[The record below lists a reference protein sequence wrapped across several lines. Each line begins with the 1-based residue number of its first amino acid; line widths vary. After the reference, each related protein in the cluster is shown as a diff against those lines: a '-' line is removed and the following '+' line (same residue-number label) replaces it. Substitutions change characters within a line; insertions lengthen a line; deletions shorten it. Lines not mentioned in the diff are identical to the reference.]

1 MKTIGLLGGMSW
13 QSTLLYYQIIN
24 RVVAQELGGLHSAKI
39 VLRSVDFHEIAD
51 HTDHG
56 RWAEAGQVLAMEAR
70 ALKAG
75 GADFAVL
82 CTNTMHKVADAIVC
96 GSGLALIHIVDV
108 AAGRLTA
115 GGIRAVGLL
124 GTRFVMEEDFYGGEM
139 SARHGVDVLLPGEAD
154 RAFLHAVIYGEL
166 AKGLVT
172 SATRDRCQAIIADL
186 ASQGAQAILLACT
199 ELPLVVSEADH
210 AIPIYSTTTLHAQ
223 AAARLAL
230 GHIQPMHAGL
240 R

>member
-1 MKTIGLLGGMSW
+1 MRSPTIP
-13 QSTLLYYQIIN
+13 N
-24 RVVAQELGGLHSAKI
+24 
-39 VLRSVDFHEIAD
+39 
-51 HTDHG
+51 HG

-210 AIPIYSTTTLHAQ
+210 AIPIYSTTTLHALLGSGP
-223 AAARLAL
+223 AGLAGRGIGAENAVARLTQGPPVRSL
-230 GHIQPMHAGL
+230 AGKEWRTRQDSNL
-240 R
+240 